1 MATLSIKNMPDA
13 LHKRLKKE
21 ASAEGRSLNAEL
33 IHLLKQALAAQQRMR
48 EWQSRRAR
56 LEQMVGAQPYTANL
70 SVQMLREDRE
80 RNR

>member
-33 IHLLKQALAAQQRMR
+33 IYLLKQALASQQRMR
-48 EWQSRRAR
+48 EWQARRER
-56 LEQMVGAQPYTANL
+56 LDRMVRAQPYTSNL
-70 SVQMLREDRE
+70 SVEMLRESRE
-80 RNR
+80 RGR